1 MIQNIFNFNSIRNNR
16 SYKAFTHNKYDK
28 QQNWYY
34 NNTYDSVSFRGKN
47 KMQQKSADTK
57 NKETQDILNKFLEY
71 DFGYLMHELLANNRA
86 YVGSSTV
93 LIKKADNEERES
105 YIGIT
110 KQDSEDMEFFN
121 FNLKEIMELLT
132 QLKNLM
138 IKEYPE
144 EKDNYNSLFQELE
157 KKLLN

>member
-1 MIQNIFNFNSIRNNR
+1 MIQNIFNFNSIRNNH
-16 SYKAFTHNKYDK
+16 SYKTFTHNKYDK
-28 QQNWYY
+28 QQNWHY

-71 DFGYLMHELLANNRA
+71 DFGYLMHELLTNNRA

-157 KKLLN
+157 KKLSN